1 MLIEKI
7 FKNLPF
13 IVKHKQFFDVPTIAN
28 LIKSRILPKKEIVQY
43 KPLEISCYIT
53 DECTLKCNFCP
64 HHSLY
69 RNKNYPFLHNSLQDM
84 SFETF
89 KKIIDTFPETI
100 RITLA
105 GVGEPFLNRNIFK
118 MMDYAISKKKLI
130 TIISNGTLLKKNLNE
145 LLKRKLFSLCV
156 SLNVESQT
164 EFYRLTNNKEYG
176 FDNIVSALQEF
187 LEKSK
192 KQIKLDLTYVVSKR
206 NVFNI
211 DKILNFV
218 KEKLPDVSKVMFHNV
233 IYFGIEQ
240 KYPLKETLC
249 DDDLEVVNYIEQI
262 KKQVNNYPFQIVL
275 PQLKRIRS
283 GISCDDFFT
292 QLHIDAEG
300 NVSGCGRSITPQK
313 EFGNIFQEGKD
324 VWNND
329 FFQKMRVMSIK
340 KEFNQHPVC
349 KNCMGS

>member
-1 MLIEKI
+1 MLIRKI
-7 FKNLPF
+7 FENLP
-13 IVKHKQFFDVPTIAN
+13 IIIKHKLFLN
-28 LIKSRILPKKEIVQY
+28 LSSVVNIIKYLTLPKKEIVQY
-43 KPLEISCYIT
+43 KPLQISCYIT
-53 DECTLKCNFCP
+53 DKCTLKCNFCP
-64 HHSLY
+64 HHSPY
-69 RNKNYPFLHNSLQDM
+69 RNEEYPFLHNSLPDM

-89 KKIIDTFPETI
+89 KKIVNAFPEAI
-100 RITLA
+100 RIMLA
-105 GVGEPFLNRNIFK
+105 GVGEPFLNKDIFK
-118 MMDYAISKKKLI
+118 MIDYAISKKKLI

-145 LLKRKLFSLCV
+145 LLKRKIFSLCV

-164 EFYRLTNNKEYG
+164 EFYRLTNNKEYD
-176 FDNIVSALQEF
+176 FNNIVSALQEF
-187 LEKSK
+187 LKKNK

-211 DKILNFV
+211 DKVLNFV

-240 KYPLKETLC
+240 KYPLKETLR

-262 KKQVNNYPFQIVL
+262 KKQVKNYPFQIVL
-275 PQLKRIRS
+275 PQLKRIKS
-283 GISCDDFFT
+283 GILCDDFFT

-300 NVSGCGRSITPQK
+300 NVSGCGRSITPQE
-313 EFGNIFQEGKD
+313 EFGNIFQEGRD

-329 FFQKMRVMSIK
+329 FFQRMRVMSIK
-340 KEFNQHPVC
+340 KEFNEHPVC